1 MFGYTQVLNDA
12 MGLNAGYRSA
22 HVDQMALN
30 ADGTFAQVKGT
41 KTGVAQLEA
50 LDPFTLVEAE
60 TFSQEGGI
68 KVSGNGNTTVNA
80 DKGDWFRVS
89 GVDCKNAKSITV
101 KASSASGSIIKVCT
115 GSASGTAVSYIE
127 VPSGGSMQEI
137 TVPVMNLSGQNDLY
151 FVFNNTTTVD
161 SWKLS

>member
-1 MFGYTQVLNDA
+1 M
-12 MGLNAGYRSA
+12 
-22 HVDQMALN
+22 
-30 ADGTFAQVKGT
+30 
-41 KTGVAQLEA
+41 
-50 LDPFTLVEAE
+50 
-60 TFSQEGGI
+60 
-68 KVSGNGNTTVNA
+68 
-80 DKGDWFRVS
+80 
-89 GVDCKNAKSITV
+89 DCKNAKSITV